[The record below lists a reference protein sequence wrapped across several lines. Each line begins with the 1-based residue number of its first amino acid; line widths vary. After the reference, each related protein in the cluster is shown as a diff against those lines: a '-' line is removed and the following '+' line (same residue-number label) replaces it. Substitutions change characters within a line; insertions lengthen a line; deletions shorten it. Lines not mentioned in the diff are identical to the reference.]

1 MTTGNVS
8 VRSTSSGT
16 DTGQCRF
23 SKGNGKFQIGI
34 KMAIQIKTWV
44 TNHLKCH
51 WRDRVVRSNYKDD
64 SSSQWYRWIQ
74 VSVQGLNDKIKSLH
88 YEYYQNHRKAGV
100 VFHFEDDYA
109 SSNYLELRRYVRKAT
124 AKIPDFEWFDHQD
137 HANTSC
143 WLKIQHLDS
152 EEEVIAEFE
161 RLMEILDQAIKD
173 GLKKAPSL
181 DLLLTS
187 HNPTSQ
193 PQQSDIVS
201 IFDDC
206 ESSEVSF
213 MQTDFE
219 KLMSLPLNIPEY
231 QRNYCWNKDNITN
244 LWKSLASSS
253 GNIHLGNIILQ
264 ERDGRFDI
272 IDGQQRLITLT
283 LFAMALG
290 YKHPLPLL
298 KCSLRSSASVRNIA
312 NAKYIVKSL
321 CQQRDKTLRDMFAEH
336 SGQSIRFGI
345 LILNKA
351 TSLDLAYTF
360 FNSQNSKGVPLSDY
374 DLLKAHHLQY
384 ISNTEQARHLAS
396 RWDRLLSQKPSQD
409 SDKSVTGMDL
419 KIAIGKHVFRL
430 RSWKRLNNTL
440 KTDHAIRDEYV
451 AAPIIA
457 AIPPFGERFSF
468 YEKIQGGT
476 HFFAFA
482 ENFVEQYRMFI
493 KTDVFKALNEILS
506 FSSHR
511 FYKDIIETLLFGY
524 FLKFKTLYLAEAF
537 FAISSIIADNRY
549 SSGQMRRKRLYEHA
563 RDSRIV
569 MMIDQATSPTFFLAE
584 AMCAISVN
592 PLTLADEELR
602 GRRLEFY
609 NELRKGVK
617 SILPLVTED
626 SIKVKISE
634 LYEY

>member
-1 MTTGNVS
+1 
-8 VRSTSSGT
+8 
-16 DTGQCRF
+16 
-23 SKGNGKFQIGI
+23 
-34 KMAIQIKTWV
+34 MAIQIKTWL
-44 TNHLKCH
+44 TNRLKRQ
-51 WRDRVVRSNYKDD
+51 WPERAVRSNYKDD

-88 YEYYQNHRKAGV
+88 YEYYQNPWDAGV

-109 SSNYLELRRYVRKAT
+109 SSNYLELRRFVRKAT
-124 AKIPDFEWFDHQD
+124 AKFPDFEWFDHQD
-137 HANTSC
+137 HANTGC

-161 RLMEILDQAIKD
+161 RLMGILDPIINA
-173 GLKKAPSL
+173 GLIEAPSL

-187 HNPTSQ
+187 HNPTSRPNQ
-193 PQQSDIVS
+193 LNVARIYN
-201 IFDDC
+201 DC

-213 MQTDFE
+213 MQTDFQS
-219 KLMSLPLNIPEY
+219 LMTLPLNIPEY

-244 LWKSLASSS
+244 LWKSLAFSS
-253 GNIHLGNIILQ
+253 GNIHFGNIILQ
-264 ERDGRFDI
+264 EREGKFDI

-283 LFAMALG
+283 IFAMALG
-290 YKHPLPLL
+290 FKHPLPLL
-298 KCSLRSSASVRNIA
+298 KCSLRSSQSVRNLA

-321 CQQRDKTLRDMFAEH
+321 SQQRDKTLRDIFSEQ
-336 SGQSIRFGI
+336 SGRSIRFGI
-345 LILNKA
+345 LVLSA
-351 TSLDLAYTF
+351 STSLDLAYTF
-360 FNSQNSKGVPLSDY
+360 FNSQNSKGVPLTDY

-384 ISNTEQARHLAS
+384 ILNTEQARHLAS

-409 SDKSVTGMDL
+409 SDKSETGMDL

-430 RSWKRLNNTL
+430 RSWMRLNDTR
-440 KTDHAIRDEYV
+440 KTDHFIRDEYV

-482 ENFVEQYRMFI
+482 ENFVEQYQMFI
-493 KTDVFKALNEILS
+493 KTEVFKALNEILS

-524 FLKFKTLYLAEAF
+524 FLKFKTSYLAEAF
-537 FAISSIIADNRY
+537 FAISSIIADDRY

-626 SIKVKISE
+626 SIKEKISE